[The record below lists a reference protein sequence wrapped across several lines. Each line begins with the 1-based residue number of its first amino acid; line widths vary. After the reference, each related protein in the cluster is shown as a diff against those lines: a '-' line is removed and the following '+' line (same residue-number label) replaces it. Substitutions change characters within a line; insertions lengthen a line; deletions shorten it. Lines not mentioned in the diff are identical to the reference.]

1 MLILAIRYFGIA
13 AGHVQGVG
21 FRMFVQQHA
30 SELHITGWVK
40 NMNDGTVT
48 MELQGEPEAIN
59 KLEAIIREGNYFIK
73 VQSFNLEPRDL
84 VTDETRFEIRY

>member
-1 MLILAIRYFGIA
+1 MLILAIRYYGTA
-13 AGHVQGVG
+13 SGQVQGAG

-48 MELQGEPEAIN
+48 MEIQGEPEAVD

-73 VQSFNLEPRDL
+73 VQSFSLEAREP
-84 VTDETRFEIRY
+84 VADEKRFEIRY